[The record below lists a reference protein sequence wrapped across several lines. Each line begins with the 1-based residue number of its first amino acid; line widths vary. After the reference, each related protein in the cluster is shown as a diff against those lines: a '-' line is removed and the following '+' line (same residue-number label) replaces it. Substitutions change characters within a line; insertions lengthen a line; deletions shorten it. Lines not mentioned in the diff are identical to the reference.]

1 MQSCIIILLE
11 MLGLARF
18 LHYNNTEIN
27 NLFLL
32 PLKCCGFTREE
43 SSMFS
48 KAARQQNMQTGNFL
62 YSYYTLWQNFPMVG
76 KRVVALSIWMLGI
89 L

>member
-1 MQSCIIILLE
+1 

-48 KAARQQNMQTGNFL
+48 KAARRQNMQTGNFFVQL
-62 YSYYTLWQNFPMVG
+62 LFT
-76 KRVVALSIWMLGI
+76 VAKLPQGRT
-89 L
+89 